1 MLNLD
6 KTATRVVQIGAIVV
20 ALCFALAVLTM
31 CQSRRDAAVA
41 RSEAKV
47 ATGAANAGN
56 AAVGAIDGQ
65 AKAQGELEAQE
76 RINQGNILN
85 APDAKTDAGET
96 GNAGRAAL
104 CANERMRREHPAYCR
119 AGL

>member
-1 MLNLD
+1 MNIPAEIR
-6 KTATRVVQIGAIVV
+6 KVV
-20 ALCFALAVLTM
+20 ALGVLIVVLIFLGLTLAY
-31 CQSRRDAAVA
+31 CQSRREAAVA

-47 ATGAANAGN
+47 ATGSANAGN
-56 AAVGAIDGQ
+56 AAVGAVDGQ

-104 CANERMRREHPAYCR
+104 CANERMRREHPSYCR
-119 AGL
+119 VD

>member
-1 MLNLD
+1 MFGLD
-6 KTATRVVQIGAIVV
+6 RTAARIVTIGAIVV
-20 ALCFALAVLTM
+20 ALCLALAILTM
-31 CQSRRDAAVA
+31 CQSRREAAVA

-47 ATGAANAGN
+47 ATGASNAGN

-85 APDAKTDAGET
+85 ASDAKTDAGET

-104 CANERMRREHPAYCR
+104 CASERMRREHPAYC
-119 AGL
+119 LN

>member
-1 MLNLD
+1 MFGLN
-6 KTATRVVQIGAIVV
+6 KTATRIVQIGAIVV
-20 ALCFALAVLTM
+20 ALCFLLAILTM
-31 CQSRRDAAVA
+31 CSSRREAATA
-41 RSEAKV
+41 RAEGKV
-47 ATGAANAGN
+47 ASGQANAGN

-65 AKAQGELEAQE
+65 MKAQSDLEAQE

-104 CANERMRREHPAYCR
+104 CANDGLRRQYPAYCR
-119 AGL
+119 VD

>member
-1 MLNLD
+1 MNIPAEIRNPV
-6 KTATRVVQIGAIVV
+6 TIGIAIVV
-20 ALCFALAVLTM
+20 LCLALAILTT
-31 CQSRRDAAVA
+31 CQSRREAATA
-41 RSEAKV
+41 RAEAKV

-56 AAVGAIDGQ
+56 AAVEAIDGQ

-76 RINQGNILN
+76 RINQRNILN

-119 AGL
+119 VD

>member
-1 MLNLD
+1 MFGLD
-6 KTATRVVQIGAIVV
+6 KAATRIVQIGVIVV
-20 ALCFALAVLTM
+20 VLLFALAILTM
-31 CQSRRDAAVA
+31 CQSRREAAVA

-47 ATGAANAGN
+47 ATGAAIAGN

-104 CANERMRREHPAYCR
+104 CANERMRREHPAYCVN
-119 AGL
+119 

>member
-1 MLNLD
+1 MFGRD
-6 KTATRVVQIGAIVV
+6 KPAARIVQIGTLIVV
-20 ALCFALAVLTM
+20 LIFLGLTLAY
-31 CQSRRDAAVA
+31 CQSRREAVVA

-104 CANERMRREHPAYCR
+104 CANERLRREHPSYCR
-119 AGL
+119 VD

>member
-1 MLNLD
+1 MNIPAEIRRWVAL
-6 KTATRVVQIGAIVV
+6 GALIVV
-20 ALCFALAVLTM
+20 LLFAGAVLSM
-31 CQSRRDAAVA
+31 CNARKEAVVA

-85 APDAKTDAGET
+85 ASDAKTDAGET

-104 CANERMRREHPAYCR
+104 CANERMRREHPAYC
-119 AGL
+119 GH

>member
-1 MLNLD
+1 MSARLI
-6 KTATRVVQIGAIVV
+6 RIVMAV
-20 ALCFALAVLTM
+20 AVLTVAILTLAY

-41 RSEAKV
+41 RSEARV

-119 AGL
+119 VD

>member
-1 MLNLD
+1 MNIPAEIRKAVAVGVLIVALLF
-6 KTATRVVQIGAIVV
+6 VGAI
-20 ALCFALAVLTM
+20 LTM
-31 CQSRRDAAVA
+31 CSARREAATA
-41 RSEAKV
+41 RAEGKV
-47 ATGAANAGN
+47 ASGQANAGN

-65 AKAQGELEAQE
+65 MKAQSDLEAQE

-119 AGL
+119 S